1 MMIAMKIFLMFV
13 IFKYESSITNI
24 VASCQ
29 SNFLTEMK
37 EEKVKRKKDCDDGER
52 LIYKFLLVVKRRE
65 ETEWC

>member
-1 MMIAMKIFLMFV
+1 
-13 IFKYESSITNI
+13 
-24 VASCQ
+24 
-29 SNFLTEMK
+29 MK

>member
-1 MMIAMKIFLMFV
+1 MEQD
-13 IFKYESSITNI
+13 YEY
-24 VASCQ
+24 SCQ

>member
-13 IFKYESSITNI
+13 IFKYESSLTNI
-24 VASCQ
+24 VANQ
-29 SNFLTEMK
+29 NFLTEMK